1 MRASSIRTEVSKLKM
16 CTRDVKC
23 WFTENDLLLNVDK
36 SGEMTATP
44 TQLHLAENIGT
55 VTSLTLSTQ
64 VKSLWVESLGVIFD
78 PKLTFD
84 NHVSAVYKACN
95 YHIWALRHIRRVL
108 PLDIAKTLASS
119 IVGFRLDYC
128 SSVLYSALNST
139 TAKLQRVAPK
149 SAKLYHSCF
158 SATPK
163 VVSCLASTGIVTLA
177 SNFPSNQLQAG
188 NLGIQNTVNI
198 PTNISS
204 THPMPVYWLFS
215 VTILLTTSAPGATNS
230 NCIRQPCFQHGCTGH
245 ME

>member
-36 SGEMTATP
+36 SREMTATP

-55 VTSLTLSTQ
+55 VTVAGTSLTLSTQ

-128 SSVLYSALNST
+128 SSVLYGALNST

-198 PTNISS
+198 PTDISS

-215 VTILLTTSAPGATNS
+215 VTILLTTRPTRSGTSSTNFLAPLRA
-230 NCIRQPCFQHGCTGH
+230 
-245 ME
+245 MV